1 MGFCARV
8 RRRVSFEV
16 GHERERVRVRVCE
29 RVRVRAWSQ
38 IRDERSVDGD
48 GRTDGELGF
57 GGRGLRSARVREGQ
71 RATAEG
77 QRATAREQISRV
89 DVPRSVLPQLLR
101 DGRGVRYH
109 ESTHAQD
116 RPLAKHIKERPPS
129 RQGPNLSPPA
139 RPPIRLSPSDHV
151 LYNADRSPPRDRR
164 QAVQTIPHVEV
175 VTGLQNLAHTH

>member
-1 MGFCARV
+1 MIG
-8 RRRVSFEV
+8 
-16 GHERERVRVRVCE
+16 VRVRVCE

-116 RPLAKHIKERPPS
+116 RPLAKHIKPLTLLLLTP
-129 RQGPNLSPPA
+129 
-139 RPPIRLSPSDHV
+139 
-151 LYNADRSPPRDRR
+151 
-164 QAVQTIPHVEV
+164 
-175 VTGLQNLAHTH
+175 GLQALGSIQMNSKSFNL